1 MPTENRLRREFLKS
15 AGTGFAGA
23 ALAVQ
28 AGQGAAKAAEPAPK
42 TGTLNVRTFGAAG
55 DGKSLD
61 TDAVNQAIAAAAAAG
76 GGTVLFPA
84 GNYLCRSIHLATNV
98 DLYLDQGCTVVAAD
112 PAAPG
117 ESGGYDAAEP
127 NEWSAWATIAA

>member
-1 MPTENRLRREFLKS
+1 MLTENRLRRDFLKG
-15 AGTGFAGA
+15 AGTGFAGT

-28 AGQGAAKAAEPAPK
+28 AGQGSARAAEPAPT
-42 TGTLNVRTFGAAG
+42 TGIFNVRTFGAAG

-61 TDAVNQAIAAAAAAG
+61 TEAVNKAIGAAAAAG

-84 GNYLCRSIHLATNV
+84 GSYLCRSIHLNSNV
-98 DLYLDQGCTVVAAD
+98 DLYLDQGSTIVAAD
-112 PAAPG
+112 PASPG

-127 NEWSAWATIAA
+127 NSWNE